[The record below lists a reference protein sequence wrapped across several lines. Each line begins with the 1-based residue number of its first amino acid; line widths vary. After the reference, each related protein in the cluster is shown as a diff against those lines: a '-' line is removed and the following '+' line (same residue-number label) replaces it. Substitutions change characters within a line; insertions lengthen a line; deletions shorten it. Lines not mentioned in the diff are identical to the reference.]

1 MKALFILLLVLPIS
15 LIAQDWKVIS
25 VGDNSNY
32 YIRKHS
38 ENPGD
43 TKVWIKEEGPKI
55 EYTNSAG
62 TKMLIKGKHIVLWDI
77 HCNDKQIAL
86 ISTTIYNS
94 TGTVLNN
101 TVIPSYSVEF
111 QDVIPESKG
120 ELWLNEA
127 CNLFNP
133 EEIITEEEVEEFF
146 PADTLIVEEMVE
158 YIEPEIEVETTNV
171 EEEIEIVEPAIELEQ
186 SEREVTEPDPEDEI
200 EFSEPY
206 ASENPEDDDQII
218 YKKVDEQAKFL
229 GGQMA
234 WLRYLKSNLKY
245 PPAAQRAKIRGQ
257 VIVTFVVNKNGSI
270 ESVKLIK
277 GVGFG
282 CNEEAIRLIK
292 AMPRWIPAVNKGKKV
307 RSQTM
312 QSISFVAP

>member
-1 MKALFILLLVLPIS
+1 MKALFILLLISPFS

-55 EYTNSAG
+55 EYTNSSG

-77 HCNDKQIAL
+77 HCSDKQIAL

-94 TGTVLNN
+94 AGTVLNN
-101 TVIPSYSVEF
+101 TVIPTYSVEF

-133 EEIITEEEVEEFF
+133 EEIISEEEVDVFL
-146 PADTLIVEEMVE
+146 PADTLIAEEMVE
-158 YIEPEIEVETTNV
+158 YIEPE
-171 EEEIEIVEPAIELEQ
+171 IELEQ
-186 SEREVTEPDPEDEI
+186 SEREVTEPDQEDEI
-200 EFSEPY
+200 EVSEPN
-206 ASENPEDDDQII
+206 ASADPADDPII
-218 YKKVDEQAKFL
+218 YNKVDEQAKFP
-229 GGQMA
+229 GGPMA

-277 GVGFG
+277 GIGLG
-282 CNEEAIRLIK
+282 CNEEAIRLIR
-292 AMPRWIPAVNKGKKV
+292 AIPRWIPAVNKGKKV
-307 RSQTM
+307 RSQAM
-312 QSISFVAP
+312 LSIPFVAL

>member
-1 MKALFILLLVLPIS
+1 MKSLFILLLVLPFS
-15 LIAQDWKVIS
+15 LLAQDWKVIS

-77 HCNDKQIAL
+77 HCSDKQIAL
-86 ISTTIYNS
+86 LSTTIYNS

-111 QDVIPESKG
+111 LDVIPESKG

-146 PADTLIVEEMVE
+146 PADTLIAEEMVE

-171 EEEIEIVEPAIELEQ
+171 EEEIEIATGEIIEPEEDTELE
-186 SEREVTEPDPEDEI
+186 V
-200 EFSEPY
+200 SEPF
-206 ASENPEDDDQII
+206 ASEDPEDDDQII

-277 GVGFG
+277 GLGFG
-282 CNEEAIRLIK
+282 CNEEAIRLIR

>member
-1 MKALFILLLVLPIS
+1 MKSLFILLLVLPIS

-77 HCNDKQIAL
+77 HCSDKQIAL

-146 PADTLIVEEMVE
+146 PADTLIAEELVE

-171 EEEIEIVEPAIELEQ
+171 EEEIEIATGEIIEPEEDTELE
-186 SEREVTEPDPEDEI
+186 V
-200 EFSEPY
+200 SEPY
-206 ASENPEDDDQII
+206 ASEDPEDDDQII

-277 GVGFG
+277 GLGFG
-282 CNEEAIRLIK
+282 CNEEAIRLIR

>member
-62 TKMLIKGKHIVLWDI
+62 TKILIKGKHIVLWDI

-94 TGTVLNN
+94 AGTVLNN

-146 PADTLIVEEMVE
+146 PADTLIAEELVE

-171 EEEIEIVEPAIELEQ
+171 EEEIEIATGEIIEPEEDTELE
-186 SEREVTEPDPEDEI
+186 V
-200 EFSEPY
+200 SEPY

-277 GVGFG
+277 GLGFG

>member
-1 MKALFILLLVLPIS
+1 MKALFILLLVFPFS
-15 LIAQDWKVIS
+15 LLAQDWKVIS

-77 HCNDKQIAL
+77 HCSDKQIAL

-94 TGTVLNN
+94 SGTVLNN
-101 TVIPSYSVEF
+101 TVVPSYSVEF

-133 EEIITEEEVEEFF
+133 EEIISEEEIEEFL
-146 PADTLIVEEMVE
+146 PADTLIAEEMVE
-158 YIEPEIEVETTNV
+158 YIEPEIEVETSNV
-171 EEEIEIVEPAIELEQ
+171 EEEPEIVEPVIELEQ
-186 SEREVTEPDPEDEI
+186 SEREVTEPDREDEI
-200 EFSEPY
+200 EFSEPF
-206 ASENPEDDDQII
+206 ASEDLEDDQII
-218 YKKVDEQAKFL
+218 YRKVDEQAKFL

-245 PPAAQRAKIRGQ
+245 PQATQRAKIRGQ

-277 GVGFG
+277 GLGFG

>member
-1 MKALFILLLVLPIS
+1 MKALFILLLVFPFS
-15 LIAQDWKVIS
+15 LLAQDWKVIS

-43 TKVWIKEEGPKI
+43 TKVWIKEEGHKI

-77 HCNDKQIAL
+77 HCSDKQIAL

-94 TGTVLNN
+94 TGTVLKN
-101 TVIPSYSVEF
+101 TVIPFYSVEF

-133 EEIITEEEVEEFF
+133 EEIILEEEVEEFF
-146 PADTLIVEEMVE
+146 TADTLIAEEMVE
-158 YIEPEIEVETTNV
+158 YIEPEIEVENTNT
-171 EEEIEIVEPAIELEQ
+171 EEEFEIATGEIIEPEEDTELE
-186 SEREVTEPDPEDEI
+186 V
-200 EFSEPY
+200 SEPY
-206 ASENPEDDDQII
+206 ASEDPEDDGQII

-277 GVGFG
+277 GLGFG

-292 AMPRWIPAVNKGKKV
+292 AMPRWIPGKKSGVAV
-307 RSQTM
+307 RSHYTQR
-312 QSISFVAP
+312 INF